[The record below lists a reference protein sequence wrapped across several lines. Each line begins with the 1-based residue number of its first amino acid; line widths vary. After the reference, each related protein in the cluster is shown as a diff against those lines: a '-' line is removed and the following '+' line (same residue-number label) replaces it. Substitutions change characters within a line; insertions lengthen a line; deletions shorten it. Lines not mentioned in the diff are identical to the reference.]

1 MRGWPES
8 ISGRPSGCH
17 RSAWRP
23 TVGATSI
30 GAFAAAVQ
38 RIRGR
43 GESVGAIAALAKRLR
58 GRVAGIADGGASAAL
73 RQLMT
78 RRNPRRGGV
87 AAQRLTG
94 ERWGCATGGAAHV
107 VGWLWAASTLID
119 DVRVRFITSTG
130 YRCVS
135 AHRIAWFSHRHY
147 VARAG
152 RLIDH
157 RARRADCR
165 RDATHAGLLVGQLRV
180 GAGRQRPGCRGRAA
194 RRDVPRGR
202 LRLGRYRRDRR
213 RARYRRGS
221 RRPRADR

>member
-1 MRGWPES
+1 MNLTKPHAFISCPTCSPAIIVSLPQQADHNRRNAGLAGVDKWQAERVSQIGLEADRRGDE
-8 ISGRPSGCH
+8 H
-17 RSAWRP
+17 R
-23 TVGATSI
+23 GE
-30 GAFAAAVQ
+30 FAAAVQ

-43 GESVGAIAALAKRLR
+43 AESVGAIAALAKRLR

-94 ERWGCATGGAAHV
+94 ERWGCATGGAADV

-119 DVRVRFITSTG
+119 DVRVRFIMSTG

-135 AHRIAWFSHRHY
+135 AHRIAWFSHRHH

-152 RLIDH
+152 WLIDH
-157 RARRADCR
+157 RA
-165 RDATHAGLLVGQLRV
+165 
-180 GAGRQRPGCRGRAA
+180 
-194 RRDVPRGR
+194 
-202 LRLGRYRRDRR
+202 
-213 RARYRRGS
+213 
-221 RRPRADR
+221 